1 LSRSSSAARRRRTAL
16 GLVFA
21 AGTAA
26 PGSAQLLQDAPT
38 VMIPPEA
45 PITSVRSVF
54 ARTRETAVAD
64 RMLPA
69 FTAQGISVGAFDVF
83 PGLAIGSVYTTNLF
97 ANNDDRRDD
106 IALVVRPEVTVRTSA
121 GPYQVAAYARGDLR
135 RYSTYTSENTEEGL
149 AGLRGS
155 VAIGALSSLTAGVSY
170 GSLINPRYAA
180 DSPVNA
186 AKPIEYR
193 ALNGFVGGTIE
204 GSSTRVVFRG
214 DIARLRFSDTPSREG
229 GTLFARDRDRIR
241 YQGLVRIERAISPA
255 FSVYAAGSL
264 NKIDYR
270 LPTPGI
276 GTRDSEGFGA
286 YVGSSFE
293 LTTLLRGDVRVG
305 YIRQNFDLAGIRPL
319 SGIGTL
325 ATLVYF
331 PNRLWTITATA
342 QSSIEDSG
350 VPGSGGFLHRGGSLR
365 GDHELR
371 RYLIASVEG
380 GYFRDTYRGLNRRD
394 SLPYADV
401 GLTYLSRNHWN
412 ARVGYRYLSRDCTCT
427 AGVTNFDD
435 HRVSAT
441 LTFQN

>member
-1 LSRSSSAARRRRTAL
+1 MSRPSATTAIAL
-16 GLVFA
+16 A
-21 AGTAA
+21 IATSAGG
-26 PGSAQLLQDAPT
+26 PVSAQLLQDPPT
-38 VMIPPEA
+38 VVVPNEA
-45 PITSVRSVF
+45 PISTASSVF
-54 ARTRETAVAD
+54 ARTAETAVAD

-69 FTAQGISVGAFDVF
+69 FSAQGISVGAFDVF
-83 PGLAIGSVYTTNLF
+83 PGLSIGGLYTTNLF

-106 IALVVRPEVTVRTSA
+106 IALVVRPDLTVRTSA

-149 AGLRGS
+149 AGVRGS
-155 VAIGALSSLTAGVSY
+155 VAIGALSSLTAGASY

-180 DSPVNA
+180 DSPVDA

-193 ALNGFVGGTIE
+193 AFNAYGGGTIE
-204 GSSTRVVFRG
+204 GASTRVIFRG
-214 DIARLRFSDTPSREG
+214 DVARLRFSDAPSRNG
-229 GTLFARDRDRIR
+229 GTLFTRDRDRTR
-241 YQGLVRIERAISPA
+241 YQGLVRLERAISPS
-255 FSVYAAGSL
+255 FSVYGAGTL
-264 NKIDYR
+264 NKVDYR
-270 LPTPGI
+270 LPTPGL
-276 GTRDSEGFGA
+276 GTRDSKGYGI

-305 YIRQNFDLAGIRPL
+305 YIRQNFDLANIRPI
-319 SGIGTL
+319 SGLGTL
-325 ATLVYF
+325 AKLVYF

-342 QSSIEDSG
+342 ESSIEDSG

-371 RYLIASVEG
+371 RYIIASIEG

-412 ARVGYRYLSRDCTCT
+412 ARLGYRYLARDCACT
-427 AGVTNFDD
+427 AGVTDFDD

>member
-1 LSRSSSAARRRRTAL
+1 MGLAL
-16 GLVFA
+16 A
-21 AGTAA
+21 AGTVSPA
-26 PGSAQLLQDAPT
+26 SAQLLQDAPT
-38 VMIPPEA
+38 VVVPNEPPV
-45 PITSVRSVF
+45 TSARSVF

-69 FTAQGISVGAFDVF
+69 FSAQGVSVGAFDVF
-83 PGLAIGSVYTTNLF
+83 PGLSIGGLYTTNLF

-106 IALVVRPEVTVRTSA
+106 IALVIRPEVTVRTSS

-155 VAIGALSSLTAGVSY
+155 VAIGALSSLNAGLSY

-180 DSPVNA
+180 DSPVDA
-186 AKPIEYR
+186 AKPLEYR
-193 ALNGFVGGTIE
+193 AFNAYGGGTIE
-204 GSSTRVVFRG
+204 GASMRVVFRG
-214 DIARLRFSDTPSREG
+214 DVTRLRFSDTPSRDG
-229 GTLFARDRDRIR
+229 GTLFTRDRDRAR
-241 YQGLVRIERAISPA
+241 YQGLIRVERAISPA
-255 FSVYAAGSL
+255 VSVYAAGTL
-264 NKIDYR
+264 NKVDYR
-270 LPTPGI
+270 LATPGI
-276 GTRDSEGFGA
+276 GTRDSKGYGV

-293 LTTLLRGDVRVG
+293 LTSLLRGDVRVG

-325 ATLVYF
+325 ANLVYF

-365 GDHELR
+365 ADYELR
-371 RYLIASVEG
+371 RYIIASVEG

-412 ARVGYRYLSRDCTCT
+412 ARLGYRYLARDCACST
-427 AGVTNFDD
+427 GVTDFDD